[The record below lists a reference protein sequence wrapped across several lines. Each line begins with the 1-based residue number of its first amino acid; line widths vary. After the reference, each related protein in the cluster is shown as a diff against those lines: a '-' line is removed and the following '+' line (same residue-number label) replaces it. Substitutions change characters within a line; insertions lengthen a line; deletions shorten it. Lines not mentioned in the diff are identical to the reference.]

1 MKKQCL
7 STKKVMKKKKY
18 KTMGKQLNAK
28 KKKKNIF
35 FSVNNGLTN
44 LQTENIINM
53 YEKICFS
60 KMSMNKS
67 KRKIKKNYILHFL
80 FLSFFYANK

>member
-1 MKKQCL
+1 MFIYKKSDEKEEIQNNGKIAKC
-7 STKKVMKKKKY
+7 KKKKEKY
-18 KTMGKQLNAK
+18 
-28 KKKKNIF
+28 F